1 VDRDGSAFT
10 TPAFGALVR
19 PEVACFRGRSA
30 GWRPKRRTYAQPLAV
45 TALVLALAACT
56 PQPAETPRT
65 PAALPDGVA
74 VELFQLRSD
83 VAERGAQVRVVNG
96 SDEELVITR
105 LTFTDDWFAGEAV
118 RERTSTVAAGR
129 TVDLRFEL
137 PESAC
142 DDEPDA
148 ASRTSRVTL
157 ELEGG
162 GSATVEVADPLGFTA
177 LVHEKECLRHDLAR
191 VATLE
196 WAAFTP
202 SAAPLPAELQL
213 AITPAGGA
221 ESAELVEVQTT
232 NLLQFAD
239 QPTAFPLAV
248 TVTGTD
254 AATTVALPIVPLR
267 CDPHAVMED
276 KRGTVFNVLVRVDG
290 AEGAVEVAAPEAMRG
305 AILRWVS
312 DWCGFGPG

>member
-1 VDRDGSAFT
+1 MSADFCGHARALRRISLNCASLAAAT
-10 TPAFGALVR
+10 LAFAL
-19 PEVACFRGRSA
+19 
-30 GWRPKRRTYAQPLAV
+30 T
-45 TALVLALAACT
+45 ACT
-56 PQPAETPRT
+56 PQPAETPAKT
-65 PAALPDGVA
+65 QLPAGIQ

-83 VAERGAQVRVVNG
+83 VAERGAQVRVINDSG
-96 SDEELVITR
+96 EDLAITS
-105 LTFTDDWFAGEAV
+105 LTFADDWFAEPATRD
-118 RERTSTVAAGR
+118 RESTIPAGR
-129 TVDLRFEL
+129 TVDLRFAL

-142 DDEPDA
+142 EDEPDA

-162 GSATVEVADPLGFTA
+162 GSATVDVADPLGFTT
-177 LVHEKECLRHDLAR
+177 LIHEKECLRHDLAR

-202 SAAPLPAELQL
+202 SSAPLPAELQL

-239 QPTAFPLAV
+239 QPTPFPLG
-248 TVTGTD
+248 TTETGSD
-254 AATTVALPIVPLR
+254 AASQVSVPIVPLR

-290 AEGAVEVAAPEAMRG
+290 AEGVVEVAAPEAMRG
-305 AILRWVS
+305 EILRWVS

>member
-1 VDRDGSAFT
+1 MTLAF
-10 TPAFGALVR
+10 AL
-19 PEVACFRGRSA
+19 
-30 GWRPKRRTYAQPLAV
+30 T
-45 TALVLALAACT
+45 ACT
-56 PQPAETPRT
+56 PQPAPTPGT
-65 PAALPDGVA
+65 LPDGIQ

-83 VAERGAQVRVVNG
+83 AAERGAQVRVING
-96 SDEELVITR
+96 SDADLVITG
-105 LTFTDDWFAGEAV
+105 LTFTDDWFSAPATRA
-118 RERTSTVAAGR
+118 RESTIPAGR
-129 TVDLRFEL
+129 TVDLRFGL

-142 DDEPDA
+142 EGEPDA
-148 ASRTSRVTL
+148 ASRTSRVTF

-162 GSATVEVADPLGFTA
+162 GAATVDVADPLGFTT
-177 LVHEKECLRHDLAR
+177 LIHQKECLRHDLAR

-232 NLLQFAD
+232 NLLQFGD
-239 QPTAFPLAV
+239 QPTPFGLAT

-254 AATTVALPIVPLR
+254 AATVLPVPIVPLR

-276 KRGTVFNVLVRVDG
+276 KRGTVFNVQVAVDG

-305 AILRWVS
+305 EILRWVS